1 MAIDVDA
8 WTDYRDEMWTLA
20 ATFRGNGGKL
30 GMLSNGVPEIVA
42 RIRADHDLSSL
53 FDAVVISYE
62 VQLAKPEPEIYRV
75 ALDRLGVP
83 AFDALFVDDRA
94 ENIETAREL
103 GLQTLLFTG
112 DVHALRAMTLD
123 IERDTHSAQSRRHDD
138 TKARWVRVS
147 ANGLDRPGSGE
158 AARGAVRRAAAMRA
172 ANGRHALI
180 SAAFAALRPL
190 RGRPRSALGSASAKS
205 A

>member
-1 MAIDVDA
+1 MDA

-20 ATFRGNGGKL
+20 ATFRANGGKL

-42 RIRADHDLSSL
+42 RIRADHPLESL
-53 FDAVVISYE
+53 FDAVVISFE

-94 ENIETAREL
+94 ENIDAAREL

-112 DVHALRAMTLD
+112 DVHALRAID
-123 IERDTHSAQSRRHDD
+123 AWVIEPGDTTADPQSRRHDD
-138 TKARWVRVS
+138 TKARWH
-147 ANGLDRPGSGE
+147 
-158 AARGAVRRAAAMRA
+158 RA
-172 ANGRHALI
+172 H
-180 SAAFAALRPL
+180 L
-190 RGRPRSALGSASAKS
+190 RGRDASAAHRAAKPSACVICAIANSQKS
-205 A
+205 